1 MFRITTTI
9 AAAFAALLAMPLGG
23 AQSHAQTFPHKPITL
38 IAPFPPGAATD
49 IIARII
55 QPKMAEKLGQP
66 VVVANPGGAGGSIG
80 TARLVRSPADGYTI
94 LVTVNAPIVMA
105 PFLQADIQYDSAKDL
120 RGIGLVAESYFALVV
135 RADSDINSVQDLI
148 AKAKANPGA
157 MKFASSGIGSAHHI
171 AGELLNKNAGINIV
185 HVPYP
190 GGAPAIQDVVGGHV
204 EIGMGLLPSVH
215 SFVQNGDLKI
225 LALIE
230 KKPVSSQPDLPLLKD
245 IVPGVETSSWFG
257 MFAPKATPD
266 DVVAKLSEALAF
278 ALADPATREAIGKLG
293 MTPLG
298 GTPQEM
304 DQLVADDLAFWQHA
318 IETAGIQKQ

>member
-1 MFRITTTI
+1 MFRISTVI
-9 AAAFAALLAMPLGG
+9 AAAFATLAVMQLGG
-23 AQSHAQTFPHKPITL
+23 AKSHAETFPGKPITL

-49 IIARII
+49 ILARII

-80 TARLVRSPADGYTI
+80 TARLARSPADGYTI

-105 PFLQADIQYDSAKDL
+105 PFLQADISYDPAKDL
-120 RGIGLVAESYFALVV
+120 RGIGLVAESYFTLVV
-135 RADSDINSVQDLI
+135 RADSELKSVEDLI

-157 MKFASSGIGSAHHI
+157 MKFASAGIGSAHHI

-230 KKPVSSQPDLPLLKD
+230 RKPVASQPGLPLLKD
-245 IVPGVETSSWFG
+245 IVPGVETASWFG
-257 MFAPKATPD
+257 MFTPKGTPD
-266 DVVAKLSEALAF
+266 DIVAKLSEALTF
-278 ALADPATREAIGKLG
+278 ALADTATREAIEKLG

-298 GTPQEM
+298 GTPDEM
-304 DQLVADDLAFWQHA
+304 DQLVVEELEFWKHA
-318 IETAGIQKQ
+318 IELAGIKKQ